1 MVNKKYVVK
10 LTTEDKEYLQN
21 FISKGKRSAREF
33 QRAWI
38 LLLADKG
45 KTDRE
50 ISELLN
56 VSKRT
61 VERIRT
67 RYVNEGLNAIYDKPR
82 PGQPKKLSSSQEAQ
96 IIAIACSDAPEG
108 RERWTLELLRKE
120 AIKRGIVENISTEPI
135 RILLKKHN
143 LKPWLKNMVYFRIN

>member
-21 FISKGKRSAREF
+21 FVSKGKRSAREF

-56 VSKRT
+56 VSRRT
-61 VERIRT
+61 VKRIRT
-67 RYVNEGLNAIYDKPR
+67 RYFHDGLNPIYDKPG

-108 RERWTLELLRKE
+108 RERWTLELLGKE
-120 AIKRGIVENISTEPI
+120 AIKMLTIYQQNPSESC
-135 RILLKKHN
+135 
-143 LKPWLKNMVYFRIN
+143 

>member
-1 MVNKKYVVK
+1 MVNKKYVVE
-10 LTTEDKEYLQN
+10 LTSEDKEYLQQ

-45 KTDRE
+45 KTDEE

-67 RYVNEGLNAIYDKPR
+67 RYVNEGLDAIHDRPR
-82 PGQPKKLSSSQEAQ
+82 TGQPKKLSSSQEAQ

-120 AIKRGIVENISTEPI
+120 AIKRGIVDDISTEPI
-135 RILLKKHN
+135 RILLKKHD
-143 LKPWLKNMVYFRIN
+143 LKPWLKKHGVSQN

>member
-120 AIKRGIVENISTEPI
+120 AIKRGIVENISAEPI

-143 LKPWLKNMVYFRIN
+143 LKPWLKKHSDQN